1 MNLEK
6 NLFKYISTEAEKLA
20 LRHHAYHNAIAL
32 ENSRKKERSNTPRLL
47 NVVKPEHWS
56 QDKKFNPFYVK
67 KNAKS
72 IARSIT
78 KKIISGQ
85 YKPNEPFVVKIP
97 KKSGGSRDVA
107 MYQIP
112 DAAVSTFFYHRL
124 LKKNRHRFSSFS
136 YAYRNDRNV
145 HFAIQDIAVELSQ
158 SSRIFV
164 AEFDFSKFF
173 DSIDHEYLFHQF
185 DKNGFF
191 ISSEERVAIKAFLSD
206 RDKGIPQGTS
216 ISLFLANLACWKLD
230 KQFEREGLQFARY
243 ADDTVIWS
251 RDYTKISRAFDII
264 SEFSVDAGVAINM
277 DKSEGI
283 SLLCDETIPSEFAS
297 SKSEIEFLG
306 YSISAE
312 NVSIKK
318 SSIIKIKR
326 QISYILY
333 KHLIQPLN
341 NKPLRA
347 LKIPSNNKD
356 EALLS
361 AMCEIRRYLYG
372 NLNDEM
378 ISSYLSGRSHRI
390 FFKGIMSFYPIINNE
405 KQLRELDGWLVSTI
419 YKIVK
424 KRGYEFAAH
433 SLPCWHTSPF
443 NLSKGDFIKYCSS
456 TKIKNKKLLKIPSF
470 MKIYH
475 AMKKG
480 LIESGVASITSPL
493 ADNYDY

>member
-1 MNLEK
+1 MSLEK
-6 NLFKYISTEAEKLA
+6 NLLKYISFEANKLA

-32 ENSRKKERSNTPRLL
+32 ENNRKKERLKNPKLL
-47 NVVKPEHWS
+47 DVEKPKHWNS
-56 QDKKFNPFYVK
+56 DKKFNPFYVH
-67 KNAKS
+67 KNADSIAKS
-72 IARSIT
+72 ITR
-78 KKIISGQ
+78 KIISGE
-85 YKPNEPFVVKIP
+85 YKPFEPVVAKIP
-97 KKSGGSRDVA
+97 KKSGGTRDVA

-173 DSIDHEYLFHQF
+173 DSIDHEYLFSQF
-185 DKNGFF
+185 DKNGFY
-191 ISSEERVAIKAFLSD
+191 ISKEEQTVIRAFLSN
-206 RDKGIPQGTS
+206 REKGIPQGTS

-264 SEFSVDAGVAINM
+264 TEFSNDAGVSINM

-283 SLLCDETIPSEFAS
+283 SLLCDKNMPSEFAS
-297 SKSEIEFLG
+297 RKSQVEFLG
-306 YSISAE
+306 YAIAAD
-312 NVSIKK
+312 NVSIKEA
-318 SSIIKIKR
+318 SITKIKK

-333 KHLIQPLN
+333 KHLLQPLS
-341 NKPLRA
+341 KSPLKA
-347 LKIPSNNKD
+347 LKIPSNDRD

-372 NLNDEM
+372 NLNDDM
-378 ISSYLSGRSHRI
+378 ISAYLSGRSHRI

-405 KQLRELDGWLVSTI
+405 EQLRELDGWLVTSI
-419 YKIVK
+419 YTAMK
-424 KRGYEFAAH
+424 KRGHMLASHKF
-433 SLPCWHTSPF
+433 SCWHTMPF
-443 NLSKGDFIKYCSS
+443 SLNKNQFVEYCNTTRIK
-456 TKIKNKKLLKIPSF
+456 KKRLLKVPSF

-480 LIESGVASITSPL
+480 LVEFGVSSITSPM
-493 ADNYDY
+493 ADSYEY